1 MRKLKIN
8 WKARLKNKVFLIS
21 LGTLIISVAYKAL
34 AMFDVFPNVSESE
47 TLEILS
53 YFVDVLSIMGIVIDP
68 TTDGVNDSDR
78 ALTYGT
84 DEDVRYLESA
94 EEYVEE
100 EVE

>member
-1 MRKLKIN
+1 
-8 WKARLKNKVFLIS
+8 
-21 LGTLIISVAYKAL
+21 
-34 AMFDVFPNVSESE
+34 
-47 TLEILS
+47 
-53 YFVDVLSIMGIVIDP
+53 MGIVIDP
-68 TTDGVNDSDR
+68 TTDGANDSDR

>member
-47 TLEILS
+47 TL
-53 YFVDVLSIMGIVIDP
+53 
-68 TTDGVNDSDR
+68 
-78 ALTYGT
+78 
-84 DEDVRYLESA
+84 
-94 EEYVEE
+94 
-100 EVE
+100 